1 MGVVSVAGH
10 VRTVRRDNREYYGV
24 RKIKAALERRGV
36 TASGRRIGN
45 IMHEQGMTGAYT
57 RRRFKPHGT
66 RPTRPG
72 SRTCRTADPTATPR
86 TRVRRVARRMY
97 V

>member
-1 MGVVSVAGH
+1 MALIRNNDGLKTS
-10 VRTVRRDNREYYGV
+10 RYS
-24 RKIKAALERRGV
+24 IKTALERRGV

-45 IMHEQGMTGAYT
+45 IMREQGMTGAYT